1 MNSSMM
7 PQDGFYTKKTISPV
21 EFKGI
26 FLAADE
32 IVSSVAYQEIQ
43 DVVGYQ
49 LGLTIPID
57 RAKGLT
63 VLDPISTIL
72 CVKLSYRVPA
82 ERKGHRLG
90 SRYKDYEFSLIQFE
104 AL

>member
-7 PQDGFYTKKTISPV
+7 PQDGFYTKKTISP
-21 EFKGI
+21 EKFREI
-26 FLAADE
+26 FLSADE
-32 IVSSVAYQEIQ
+32 IVSSVAYPEINS
-43 DVVGYQ
+43 VVGSQ
-49 LGLTIPID
+49 LRITIPID
-57 RAKGLT
+57 RDKGLT
-63 VLDPISTIL
+63 VLDPISTII
-72 CVKLSYRVPA
+72 CVKLSYRVPS